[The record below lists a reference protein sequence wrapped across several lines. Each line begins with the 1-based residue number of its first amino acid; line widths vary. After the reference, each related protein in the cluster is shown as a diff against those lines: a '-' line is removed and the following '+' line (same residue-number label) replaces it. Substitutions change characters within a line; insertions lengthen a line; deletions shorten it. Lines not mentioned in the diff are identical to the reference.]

1 MKYPIIGFSGYARS
15 GKTTAANNVTLDFH
29 NSVVCNFAEPI
40 KRMAVAFGLSNRQ
53 VYGDL
58 KDVPAEEF
66 GGHTPRHIMQT
77 LGTEWGRNCIHE
89 DVWIF
94 AARQRMK
101 GALRDGLM
109 VVFDDVRF
117 ENEARMIRNMGGIV
131 IEVVRDGTKPKG
143 VIHPSERPPMPD
155 YWVQNNGDIV
165 ALAKQV
171 KSIVGD
177 SE

>member
-1 MKYPIIGFSGYARS
+1 MKYPIIGFSGYAGS
-15 GKTTAANNVTLDFH
+15 GKTTAANALSGV
-29 NSVVCNFAEPI
+29 SIRSFAHTI

-58 KDVPAEEF
+58 KNVPAEEF
-66 GGHTPRHIMQT
+66 GGHTPRHIIQT

-155 YWVQNNGDIV
+155 YWVQNNGDIM

-171 KSIVGD
+171 KSIVED